1 MTTNDAPNR
10 PGTWA
15 RFRSR
20 QSGCPSGPV
29 GLIFGRLMV
38 PTTAPANDVAI
49 NALGLTTPS
58 VVLEVGFGQ
67 GRTVERL
74 TSLGH
79 RVIGVNPSP
88 TMVRQARRLN
98 RRAVRAGAARL
109 EPNDGIRL
117 PLDDDLADAAL
128 TVHTIY
134 FMDEPGTTLAEIARV
149 LRPGGPLAIACVVSD
164 DGLDPWKDPAVYRT
178 PSIDDVRNH
187 LTAAGFGSI
196 QHSRLGDLPN
206 VHLFTSNT
214 NP

>member
-38 PTTAPANDVAI
+38 PTTAPANDAAI

-117 PLDDDLADAAL
+117 PS
-128 TVHTIY
+128 
-134 FMDEPGTTLAEIARV
+134 TTT
-149 LRPGGPLAIACVVSD
+149 SQ
-164 DGLDPWKDPAVYRT
+164 T
-178 PSIDDVRNH
+178 P
-187 LTAAGFGSI
+187 
-196 QHSRLGDLPN
+196 P
-206 VHLFTSNT
+206 
-214 NP
+214 

>member
-1 MTTNDAPNR
+1 MSTNDAPNR

-38 PTTAPANDVAI
+38 PTTAPANDAAI

-67 GRTVERL
+67 GRTVARL
-74 TSLGH
+74 TALGH

-117 PLDDDLADAAL
+117 PSTTTSQTPRHHDAARSHVRSCQAFRRRRL
-128 TVHTIY
+128 HHRETFLGFTMLSFASTSSRHASPVSL
-134 FMDEPGTTLAEIARV
+134 LAGA
-149 LRPGGPLAIACVVSD
+149 
-164 DGLDPWKDPAVYRT
+164 K
-178 PSIDDVRNH
+178 
-187 LTAAGFGSI
+187 
-196 QHSRLGDLPN
+196 
-206 VHLFTSNT
+206 
-214 NP
+214 